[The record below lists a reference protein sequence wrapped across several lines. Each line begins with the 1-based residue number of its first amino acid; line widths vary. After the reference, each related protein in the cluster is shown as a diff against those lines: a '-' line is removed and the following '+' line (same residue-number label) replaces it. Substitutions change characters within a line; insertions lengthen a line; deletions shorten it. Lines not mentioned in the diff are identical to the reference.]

1 MLNFLVFTFHGA
13 INPPG
18 GAEGPIGRIGASP
31 QGLGNFIQTI
41 ISVLMIVAF
50 LASFIMLLVAGI
62 QWTTSGGDEK
72 AVSAARGRATA
83 AIIGLVLTL
92 AAFAI
97 IKLLET
103 VLTINII
110 SGGINLPGL

>member
-18 GAEGPIGRIGASP
+18 GAEGPIARIGASP

-41 ISVLMIVAF
+41 ISILMIIAF
-50 LASFIMLLVAGI
+50 IASFIMLLVAGI
-62 QWTTSGGDEK
+62 QWSTSGGDPK
-72 AVSAARGRATA
+72 AVEAARGRATA

-92 AAFAI
+92 TAFAI
-97 IKLLET
+97 IKLLEFI
-103 VLTINII
+103 LGIPII
-110 SGGINLPGL
+110 SGGINLPGP